1 MHVEKIK
8 KVLGSTINSIL
19 QENNIPFSELQEI
32 MLRIGKPLII
42 VSDNIEFVLH
52 KIIEKEELMEIL
64 EYVSNYSLYAFEN
77 ELKQGFITIEGGH
90 RVGMTGQVQIED
102 GEVKNIK
109 HISSMNIR
117 ISHEVLNCAD
127 VIFPY
132 ITEDKQ
138 ICNTLIISPPRCG
151 KTTMLRDLIRQVS
164 DGNRWV
170 RGCTVGVVDERSEL
184 GGCYLG
190 VPQNKLGMRTDILD
204 CCPKSKGML
213 MLVRSMAPQVI
224 AVDEIGSAE
233 DIHAL
238 EYAMHCGCK
247 MLATVHG
254 TSMEEIRKKPILD
267 ELIKRHKFERYV
279 VLGNTH
285 HIGEIEGIY
294 VKQGITP
301 VIAHV
306 DRYIGP
312 FRTFGIPEKLEDLP
326 VLVQANAEFFL
337 ERHTSSLALRMLK
350 KNRIHLLGSDCHDL
364 TSRKPNLQDAVTL
377 IHRRLGGD
385 ALEGIL
391 ACQRDVL
398 ADE

>member
-1 MHVEKIK
+1 MEKIK

-19 QENNIPFSELQEI
+19 QENHIPFSKLQEI
-32 MLRIGKPLII
+32 RLRIGKPLII

-64 EYVSNYSLYAFEN
+64 EYVSSYSLYAFKN

-90 RVGMTGQVQIED
+90 RVGITGQVQIEE

-190 VPQNKLGMRTDILD
+190 VPQNQLGIRTDILD

-213 MLVRSMAPQVI
+213 MLVRSMAPEVI

-247 MLATVHG
+247 MIATVHG

-267 ELIKRHKFERYV
+267 ELVKRHKFERYV

-285 HIGEIEGIY
+285 HIGEIEGVY
-294 VKQGITP
+294 DNRGSFLFQEA
-301 VIAHV
+301 IA
-306 DRYIGP
+306 
-312 FRTFGIPEKLEDLP
+312 
-326 VLVQANAEFFL
+326 
-337 ERHTSSLALRMLK
+337 
-350 KNRIHLLGSDCHDL
+350 C
-364 TSRKPNLQDAVTL
+364 RK
-377 IHRRLGGD
+377 
-385 ALEGIL
+385 
-391 ACQRDVL
+391 
-398 ADE
+398 

>member
-8 KVLGSTINSIL
+8 KVLGSTINNIL
-19 QENNIPFSELQEI
+19 QENHIPFSKLQEI
-32 MLRIGKPLII
+32 RLRIGKPLII

-90 RVGMTGQVQIED
+90 RVGMTGQVQIEE

-117 ISHEVLNCAD
+117 ISHEILNCAD
-127 VIFPY
+127 IIFPY

-190 VPQNKLGMRTDILD
+190 VPQNQLGIRTDILD

-233 DIHAL
+233 DIHSL

-247 MLATVHG
+247 MMATIHG
-254 TSMEEIRKKPILD
+254 ASMEEIRKKPFID
-267 ELIKRHKFERYV
+267 ELVKRHKFERYV

-285 HIGEIEGIY
+285 HIGEIEGVY
-294 VKQGITP
+294 DNRGSFLFQEA
-301 VIAHV
+301 IA
-306 DRYIGP
+306 
-312 FRTFGIPEKLEDLP
+312 
-326 VLVQANAEFFL
+326 
-337 ERHTSSLALRMLK
+337 
-350 KNRIHLLGSDCHDL
+350 C
-364 TSRKPNLQDAVTL
+364 RK
-377 IHRRLGGD
+377 
-385 ALEGIL
+385 
-391 ACQRDVL
+391 
-398 ADE
+398 

>member
-8 KVLGSTINSIL
+8 KVLGSTINNIL
-19 QENNIPFSELQEI
+19 QENHIPFSKLQEI
-32 MLRIGKPLII
+32 RLRIGKPLII

-90 RVGMTGQVQIED
+90 RVGMTGQVLIED

-117 ISHEVLNCAD
+117 ISHEILNCAD
-127 VIFPY
+127 IIFPY

-190 VPQNKLGMRTDILD
+190 VPQNLLGIRTDILD

-233 DIHAL
+233 DIHSL

-247 MLATVHG
+247 MMATIHG
-254 TSMEEIRKKPILD
+254 ASMEEIRKKPFID
-267 ELIKRHKFERYV
+267 ELVKRHKFERYV

-285 HIGEIEGIY
+285 HIGEIEGVY
-294 VKQGITP
+294 DNRGSFLFQEA
-301 VIAHV
+301 IA
-306 DRYIGP
+306 
-312 FRTFGIPEKLEDLP
+312 
-326 VLVQANAEFFL
+326 
-337 ERHTSSLALRMLK
+337 
-350 KNRIHLLGSDCHDL
+350 C
-364 TSRKPNLQDAVTL
+364 RK
-377 IHRRLGGD
+377 
-385 ALEGIL
+385 
-391 ACQRDVL
+391 
-398 ADE
+398 